1 MLFPVIFPGTQSDCF
16 GADKSRNQVLF
27 IITSIE
33 KGCNIDFSFW
43 KILADEELQL
53 NRKVLFFYT

>member
-1 MLFPVIFPGTQSDCF
+1 MLFPVIFPGTQNDCF
-16 GADKSRNQVLF
+16 GSDESRNQVLF

-33 KGCNIDFSFW
+33 KGCNIDCSVW

-53 NRKVLFFYT
+53 NRKVLFLYT